1 MAATNNTKSV
11 DRRAIVGEATKLMF
25 ESDTLEDPRTRSRTV
40 PFEVICPGMP
50 RTGTSSIKAALEI
63 LGYGPVAHMS
73 TAVSRTR
80 DLAMWADAAEA
91 KFTPEKRPDLKPFG
105 RQEWDNLLGEYRATT
120 DSPGCFFSV
129 ELMEAYPEAKVVLVE
144 RDLDKWFKS
153 FSTTIM
159 VVQWPNFGLRCLLNL
174 MHYKFGRLMDPYI
187 RLSRAVWLANSKEEQ
202 ATTAKEI
209 YKAHYAEVRAKAN
222 PGQLLEY
229 KLGDGWEPL
238 CEFLGKPVP
247 DMPFPNVNDSAM
259 FHDIGD
265 TAIKNGLWG
274 LFKSVAMVGSG
285 IAAIAAVAM
294 NYGAKE
300 WVSGH
305 LSRVQV

>member
-1 MAATNNTKSV
+1 
-11 DRRAIVGEATKLMF
+11 
-25 ESDTLEDPRTRSRTV
+25 
-40 PFEVICPGMP
+40 
-50 RTGTSSIKAALEI
+50 
-63 LGYGPVAHMS
+63 MS

-91 KFTPEKRPDLKPFG
+91 KFTPEKRPDLAPFG
-105 RQEWDNLLGEYRATT
+105 RAEWDQLLGEFRATT

-144 RDLDKWFKS
+144 RDLDKWFTS

-159 VVQWPNFGLRCLLNL
+159 TVQWPSLGLRCLLRL
-174 MHYKFGRLMDPYI
+174 LHYKYGRLMDPYM
-187 RLSRAVWLANSKEEQ
+187 RLSRAVWLADSKEAQ
-202 ATTAKEI
+202 AVTAKDI
-209 YKAHYAEVRAKAN
+209 YKAHYAEVRARAR

-259 FHDIGD
+259 FHDIGH
-265 TAIKNGLWG
+265 TAIKKGLVG
-274 LFKSVAMVGSG
+274 LFTSLAVFGG
-285 IAAIAAVAM
+285 GLAAVTAVAM
-294 NYGAKE
+294 NYGAKD
-300 WVSGH
+300 WLSAN
-305 LSRVQV
+305 LSRLQF

>member
-1 MAATNNTKSV
+1 
-11 DRRAIVGEATKLMF
+11 
-25 ESDTLEDPRTRSRTV
+25 
-40 PFEVICPGMP
+40 
-50 RTGTSSIKAALEI
+50 
-63 LGYGPVAHMS
+63 MS

-91 KFTPEKRPDLKPFG
+91 KFTPEKRPDLKPFS
-105 RQEWDNLLGEYRATT
+105 REEWDNLLGEYRATT

-144 RDLDKWFKS
+144 RDLEKWFKS

-187 RLSRAVWLANSKEEQ
+187 RLSRAVWLANTKEEQ

-209 YKAHYAEVRAKAN
+209 YKAHYAEVRAKAK

-259 FHDIGD
+259 FHDIGN

-274 LFKSVAMVGSG
+274 LFTSVAMVGSG
-285 IAAIAAVAM
+285 IAAVAAVAM

-300 WVSGH
+300 WVSAH
-305 LSRVQV
+305 LSRVHV